1 MRLLL
6 DTNVLLWAMAGDAR
20 IDHLRA
26 RLLDEDNE
34 VYVSAASYWEVA
46 IKAGIGKLDVDV
58 RQLRQAVRLSGF
70 AELPVL
76 GVHTER
82 LAGLPAI
89 HRDPFD
95 RLLVA
100 QADVEP
106 MRLLTSDRLLAG
118 YGASVEVIR
127 TG

>member
-6 DTNVLLWAMAGDAR
+6 DTNVLLWTVAGEAR
-20 IDHLRA
+20 VEHLRE

-46 IKAGIGKLDVDV
+46 IKAGIGKLDVDIGE
-58 RQLRQAVRLSGF
+58 LRQAVRLSGF
-70 AELPVL
+70 LELPVL

-82 LAGLPAI
+82 LAALPKI

-100 QADVEP
+100 QADTEP
-106 MRLLTSDRLLAG
+106 MRLLTLDRLLAG
-118 YGASVEVIR
+118 YGGSVEVV
-127 TG
+127 

>member
-20 IDHLRA
+20 VDHLRD

-34 VYVSAASYWEVA
+34 VYVSAASYWEIA

-58 RQLRQAVRLSGF
+58 GKLRQAVRLSGF
-70 AELPVL
+70 VELPVL
-76 GVHTER
+76 GAHAER
-82 LAGLPAI
+82 LAGLPQL

-100 QADVEP
+100 QAEAEP

-118 YGASVEVIR
+118 YGASVEVI
-127 TG
+127 

>member
-6 DTNVLLWAMAGDAR
+6 DTNVLLWTMAGDAR
-20 IDHLRA
+20 VDHLRE

-34 VYVSAASYWEVA
+34 VVVSVASYWEVA
-46 IKAGIGKLDVDV
+46 IKTAIGKLDVDV
-58 RQLRQAVRLSGF
+58 AQLRQAARLSGF
-70 AELPVL
+70 LELPVL
-76 GVHTER
+76 GAHVEQLR
-82 LAGLPAI
+82 GLPAI

-100 QADVEP
+100 QAQAEP

-118 YGASVEVIR
+118 YGASVEVV
-127 TG
+127 

>member
-1 MRLLL
+1 VRLLL
-6 DTNVLLWAMAGDAR
+6 DTNVLLWTVVDDAR
-20 IDHLRA
+20 VEHLRE

-34 VYVSAASYWEVA
+34 VVVSVASYWKVA
-46 IKAGIGKLDVDV
+46 IKAGLGKLDVDIGE
-58 RQLRQAVRLSGF
+58 LRRAVRLSGF
-70 AELPVL
+70 VELPVL
-76 GVHTER
+76 GAHTER

-100 QADVEP
+100 QALAEP

-118 YGASVEVIR
+118 YGPSVEVV
-127 TG
+127 

>member
-6 DTNVLLWAMAGDAR
+6 DTNVLLWTMAGDAR
-20 IDHLRA
+20 VDYLRE

-34 VYVSAASYWEVA
+34 VVVSVASYWQIA
-46 IKAGIGKLDVDV
+46 LQAGLGKLDVDV
-58 RQLRQAVRLSGF
+58 GELRRAVRLSGF

-76 GVHTER
+76 GAHTER
-82 LAGLPAI
+82 LAVLPAI

-100 QADVEP
+100 QAQAEP
-106 MRLLTSDRLLAG
+106 LRLLTADRLLAG
-118 YGASVEVIR
+118 YGASVEVV
-127 TG
+127 

>member
-6 DTNVLLWAMAGDAR
+6 DTNVLLWTMAGDAR
-20 IDHLRA
+20 ADPLRE

-34 VYVSAASYWEVA
+34 VVVSVASYWEIA

-58 RQLRQAVRLSGF
+58 AQLRRAVRLSGF
-70 AELPVL
+70 VELPVL
-76 GVHTER
+76 GAHTVQ
-82 LAGLPAI
+82 LAVLPAI

-100 QADVEP
+100 QARAEP

-118 YGASVEVIR
+118 YGASVEVV
-127 TG
+127 

>member
-20 IDHLRA
+20 VDHLRE
-26 RLLDEDNE
+26 RLLDDDNE

-58 RQLRQAVRLSGF
+58 GELRRAVRSSGF

-82 LAGLPAI
+82 LAGLPRI

-95 RLLVA
+95 RLLLA
-100 QADVEP
+100 QAEAEP

-118 YGASVEVIR
+118 YGASVEMV
-127 TG
+127 

>member
-1 MRLLL
+1 MLL
-6 DTNVLLWAMAGDAR
+6 DTNVLLWTMAGDAR
-20 IDHLRA
+20 ADHLRD

-34 VYVSAASYWEVA
+34 VYASAASYWEVA

-70 AELPVL
+70 VELPVL

-82 LAGLPAI
+82 LAALPAI

-106 MRLLTSDRLLAG
+106 MRLLTSDRLLAA
-118 YGASVEVIR
+118 YGASVEVI
-127 TG
+127 